1 MHAQICSF
9 CIKALASNVDD
20 ILSTVDE
27 ISRAKLLSFASDV
40 FGPSTCDHNS
50 STSLKSFVRNDLL
63 KFNSYLTTWT
73 VSSPAIPH
81 VSNMSLKQSRRSL
94 VHRKLSHD
102 DVSAAIRMIASD
114 DTVLDVASGVH
125 LIISITQRLMLMI
138 TACENDAKKCSGT
151 LQ

>member
-9 CIKALASNVDD
+9 CIKELASNVDD
-20 ILSTVDE
+20 ILSTGDK
-27 ISRAKLLSFASDV
+27 INRANQLSFAPDV

-50 STSLKSFVRNDLL
+50 STSLKSIVCNDLL

-73 VSSPAIPH
+73 VSSPAILH

-94 VHRKLSHD
+94 VHRKLSLD

-114 DTVLDVASGVH
+114 DAVLDVASGVLRTRRMKH
-125 LIISITQRLMLMI
+125 PEADADDHRL
-138 TACENDAKKCSGT
+138 
-151 LQ
+151 